1 MAGAGNDAIVE
12 TRTLRDQVV
21 SLLRKRL
28 VLGEMKTGELYS
40 ATTIAQELGISS
52 SPVREALLKLVDQ
65 GLLEPIRN
73 RGFRVTPL
81 SDQDRRDVHQL
92 RMLLEVP
99 PMQDLAG
106 SPDLIAHQA
115 EFRALAHDIVAAAER
130 ADYAAYIEADR
141 GFHLGLLGILGN
153 QRLVE
158 SVGNLR
164 DHTRQGGLTHLH
176 SSGQLRRTAEEHF
189 GILDA
194 LLAGNRELVGELMV
208 QHLNHVLDDWGPSD
222 ADAASDASTD
232 GTSGGTSGSTSESM

>member
-1 MAGAGNDAIVE
+1 MAGAGNDSIVE

-28 VLGEMKTGELYS
+28 VIGEMKAGELYS

-65 GLLEPIRN
+65 GMLEPIRN
-73 RGFRVTPL
+73 RGFRVTPM
-81 SDQDRRDVHQL
+81 SDQDRRDIHQL
-92 RMLLEVP
+92 RTLLEIP

-106 SPDLIAHQA
+106 HPEVIEHQG

-130 ADYAAYIEADR
+130 ADYVAYIEADR
-141 GFHLGLLGILGN
+141 RFHLGLLGITGN
-153 QRLVE
+153 RRLVE
-158 SVGNLR
+158 SVENLR

-194 LLAGNRELVGELMV
+194 LLAGDGELVRRLMV
-208 QHLNHVLDDWGPSD
+208 EHLEHVLADWGPSD
-222 ADAASDASTD
+222 
-232 GTSGGTSGSTSESM
+232 SEAEPSS